1 MNAVQKTD
9 PVHYKGYAGAFAS
22 FFMTSDPNEMKLTG
36 PDEADVPPLLSSGK
50 EFNVNAA
57 GFAQL
62 ELTQFKGRCDFWKSV
77 APKIPI

>member
-1 MNAVQKTD
+1 MSD

-22 FFMTSDPNEMKLTG
+22 FFMTSDPNELKLTG
-36 PDEADVPPLLSSGK
+36 PDEASVPPLSSGK
-50 EFNVNAA
+50 EFNINAA

-62 ELTQFKGRCDFWKSV
+62 ELTQFKERCDFWKSV